1 MIYRKEDTAIL
12 NWDFLRKVY
21 EKILKISA
29 ENLYTTFVFFHF
41 LFSNCASIQT
51 NMNAIVL
58 FNFSPFVNSS
68 YGAIYFFCVGFYN
81 KKVIFVKLH
90 MWMNYSIL
98 FIIKFYKNIH
108 ITVQFS
114 DIQLEDLKV
123 TETVL
128 LKCVLQLYL
137 LCDYSDFFNTE
148 SLCICDSVLKKSE

>member
-29 ENLYTTFVFFHF
+29 VNLYTTFVFFHF

-58 FNFSPFVNSS
+58 FYFPFVNSS
-68 YGAIYFFCVGFYN
+68 YGAIYFLCGFYN

-98 FIIKFYKNIH
+98 FIIKFYKNIN
-108 ITVQFS
+108 IYFQFS
-114 DIQLEDLKV
+114 DIDYNNSQSYVIFRIYTHFFSINQGKRE
-123 TETVL
+123 
-128 LKCVLQLYL
+128 LY
-137 LCDYSDFFNTE
+137 
-148 SLCICDSVLKKSE
+148 